1 VGDSAIRQAVNL
13 SESSTCLD
21 TLSIETTE
29 NYLGCKQ
36 RFHNAV
42 NAIGLDPASPQVRI
56 ATRSPTYQLRS
67 GALSEFAPKIRQ
79 YK

>member
-1 VGDSAIRQAVNL
+1 VGDSVIRQAVNL

-42 NAIGLDPASPQVRI
+42 NAIGLDPACP
-56 ATRSPTYQLRS
+56 
-67 GALSEFAPKIRQ
+67 
-79 YK
+79 